1 MRNVVNPRQ
10 NNWSGAFPAISAA
23 MNGAPHQ
30 SLDISLYH
38 ALSGCLWQIFS
49 PVQIS
54 AGHIPAVDD
63 ILNAHEATRIEVYM
77 VRKHATFR
85 QTVQTEKRRKPLA
98 KPFKNGCRVLVR
110 GRSYTSSPG

>member
-1 MRNVVNPRQ
+1 
-10 NNWSGAFPAISAA
+10 
-23 MNGAPHQ
+23 MNGPPHK

-49 PVQIS
+49 PVRRS

-63 ILNAHEATRIEVYM
+63 ILNAHEATRIEVDM

-85 QTVQTEKRRKPLA
+85 QTLQTEKRHKPLA
-98 KPFKNGCRVLVR
+98 KPFKNRSRVLVR
-110 GRSYTSSPG
+110 GRPYTSSPG